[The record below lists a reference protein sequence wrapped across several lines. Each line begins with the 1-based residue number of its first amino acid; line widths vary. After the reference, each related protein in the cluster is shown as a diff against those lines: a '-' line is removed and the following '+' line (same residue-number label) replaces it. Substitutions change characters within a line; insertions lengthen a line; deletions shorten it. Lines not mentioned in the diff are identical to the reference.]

1 MDALENFAENSTDLY
16 DSLLEKDQW
25 VTVQEGVAEKAN
37 LVKDILARTNE
48 ANSNTVDLDK
58 AITEQ
63 KVEIASLQG
72 KVASASIMQYS
83 YSSLSGRAETPI
95 AEADDSRTEK
105 EGESTAEEIPV
116 SGMENYPRGSKV
128 GDALHNILERMRF
141 MAFGERFKSLEDA
154 LGHTPNIETSELEN
168 VIEEEFK
175 AQSLPIAA
183 HKKEWTEITA
193 RLVWNTL
200 HASLPVIE
208 GAEIHRDATFRLV
221 ELPLNDHKPEVQFG
235 MNAYAGNPEDS
246 GTDAPPAETEALT
259 ILHRVCKGFIDLLFV
274 REVNKQKRYSIL
286 DWKSD
291 SLENYGD
298 AEIKKK
304 VDEDYSVQR
313 VLYSYCLIQWLKQFY
328 GKRADGSGEG
338 LDEQQIFEQH
348 FGGIYYAFLRGTDG
362 ATGKGIYA
370 HTWKDYASLEKAYG
384 EVKKLMSK
392 KKKDEGE
399 N

>member
-1 MDALENFAENSTDLY
+1 M
-16 DSLLEKDQW
+16 
-25 VTVQEGVAEKAN
+25 
-37 LVKDILARTNE
+37 
-48 ANSNTVDLDK
+48 
-58 AITEQ
+58 
-63 KVEIASLQG
+63 
-72 KVASASIMQYS
+72 
-83 YSSLSGRAETPI
+83 
-95 AEADDSRTEK
+95 
-105 EGESTAEEIPV
+105 
-116 SGMENYPRGSKV
+116 
-128 GDALHNILERMRF
+128 
-141 MAFGERFKSLEDA
+141 
-154 LGHTPNIETSELEN
+154 
-168 VIEEEFK
+168 
-175 AQSLPIAA
+175 
-183 HKKEWTEITA
+183 
-193 RLVWNTL
+193 WNTL

-246 GTDAPPAETEALT
+246 GTDAPPAETEAFA

-328 GKRADGSGEG
+328 GKRADGSGIG
-338 LDEQQIFEQH
+338 LDEQQIFEQY

-362 ATGKGIYA
+362 ATSKGIYA
-370 HTWKDYASLEKAYG
+370 HTWKDYASLEEAYG
-384 EVKKLMSK
+384 ELKKLMSK